1 MAQKSTR
8 KNSTVSNVGMGIL
21 TILLT
26 VVLVAIA
33 WWSLKPL
40 PAPVNMSNNDT
51 SINTPAIA
59 SVEEN
64 TTNETIPT
72 DVEMLPFEL
81 HQIDVGCANAYL
93 IRYDNSTVFID
104 GGQSFSWKT
113 VNNYLSKLGITSID
127 IYINTHWHGDHA
139 DNMSKL
145 LETYGHPATLVYG
158 TSASPNDKYP
168 VSQGFYIQFENND
181 SFQLGDVTFTC
192 VGPYEV
198 KNAGTSNY
206 DSLNIIIQYNDFKV
220 FITGD
225 YVYDQAI
232 VEHSELTKDVDILQM
247 PHHGLEPLCMSK
259 TALEHCNPSLILVPA
274 NSSTPTNKIVR
285 ELNMEATVLNNQS
298 GCIVIV
304 TYGDDYEVYT
314 GVIAS
319 DFEY

>member
-1 MAQKSTR
+1 MAQKSHR
-8 KNSTVSNVGMGIL
+8 KNSTTSNVSLVIL

-26 VVLVAIA
+26 VGLIGIA
-33 WWSLKPL
+33 RWSLKPL
-40 PAPVNMSNNDT
+40 PAPANTIDNDT
-51 SINTPAIA
+51 SINNQAIA
-59 SVEEN
+59 PAEE
-64 TTNETIPT
+64 TQTNETIP
-72 DVEMLPFEL
+72 DEVEKLPFEL

-93 IRYDNSTVFID
+93 IRYDDHTVFID
-104 GGQSFSWKT
+104 GGQSFAWKT
-113 VNNYLSKLGITSID
+113 VNNYLSNLGVKTID

-139 DNMSKL
+139 DNMGKL
-145 LETYGHPATLVYG
+145 LENYGHPATLVYG
-158 TSASPNDKYP
+158 TSASANDKYP

-206 DSLNIIIQYNDFKV
+206 DSLNIIIQYNDFKA

-225 YVYDQAI
+225 YVYDQTI
-232 VEHSELTKDVDILQM
+232 VEHGELTKDVDILQM

-285 ELNMEATVLNNQS
+285 ELELDATVLNNQS
-298 GCIVIV
+298 GCIAVV
-304 TYGDDYEVYT
+304 TYGDDYKVYT